1 MTGSINAILIV
12 DFAVLMLVENGHS
25 CWFFQNLT
33 IMCFPEVGKREKNRK
48 GLIIDAYSNRDF
60 AKRALSTGR

>member
-1 MTGSINAILIV
+1 
-12 DFAVLMLVENGHS
+12 MLVENGHFY
-25 CWFFQNLT
+25 WFFQNLT

-48 GLIIDAYSNRDF
+48 ELIIDAYSNRDF